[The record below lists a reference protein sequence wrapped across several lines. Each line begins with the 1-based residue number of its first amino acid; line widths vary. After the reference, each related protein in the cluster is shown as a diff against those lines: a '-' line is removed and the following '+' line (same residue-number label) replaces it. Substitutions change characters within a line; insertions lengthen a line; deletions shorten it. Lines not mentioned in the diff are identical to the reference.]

1 MKKYIISLCGI
12 FIVLSIFFL
21 LNKDSWIYKDNP
33 TTARVDML
41 EYATKDAPCFD
52 VMINNKKQS
61 KADHLAKNGNQG
73 YVTEYDGK
81 RQHLELLIKRDN
93 CKINFILRGIWD
105 PIYKDNPS
113 KGLIKHWVEYTNF
126 SINGKE
132 IIAEPVAVWHNKP
145 FRYSITTDKGDKLN
159 IDLKYKKYYVPQS
172 MEEKGIIYIICIAL
186 LIAGYFL
193 IWQRKYIGGGIGI
206 AFLFTALTIKLLDYQ
221 EIKVNIYG
229 FVILVTSYFLFTY
242 KLGKYLSRF
251 KIEEHHPR
259 IDIVFLTVFFILLF
273 VPMLHISDAEKSEQ
287 ENRMLA
293 KYTPLIDYRGGYNL
307 KYGKNFDAWFSD
319 RFWGRDELVKVYYK
333 IKKINRYIITAKASK
348 LKNDWYFNNY
358 DLSTLT
364 ISEKQKVQY
373 KKNIQYLLQFCK
385 ENNIKCYMEIV
396 PAKIYYAKDGLIN
409 NKLKEYND
417 TLPQFIKYIKETLNF
432 EIIYPLD
439 ELKEA
444 DKSDYVYFKTDHH
457 WTDWG
462 AYIGYQALLK
472 QLKKDFPDIYEAKEG
487 DFDISYSKKVRA
499 EADRKY
505 WQGHTCNLLHQNQ
518 DCSLNIDYKYYDG
531 KNKHI
536 NAISYGEFHNS
547 DGKYKA
553 LLIGN
558 SFTENFKPF
567 LVYSFKDIK
576 RFRCNIAPNDNLK
589 LSRWKKEIL
598 EFKPD
603 VLILLFQEGYTDKL
617 RTIKD

>member
-1 MKKYIISLCGI
+1 MVFEKITLYLERNTMFSFCSCIIKKVDHKAGLYFLAGILTVLSLFFIKSIYSYSYVYHGSDLRMKSGYVLVEKGVKTQNAKKGI
-12 FIVLSIFFL
+12 FTYGPYVKLAAGEYKITLNYELSKNAGASFDIVTDKGKKLLYKGNLLPSQKQINHKIKLDKSCEIEVRTFYSGKGDLMVKQLTIVPLSVFAKYDVLLLITLFTLFFL
-21 LNKDSWIYKDNP
+21 LY
-33 TTARVDML
+33 
-41 EYATKDAPCFD
+41 
-52 VMINNKKQS
+52 
-61 KADHLAKNGNQG
+61 
-73 YVTEYDGK
+73 
-81 RQHLELLIKRDN
+81 
-93 CKINFILRGIWD
+93 
-105 PIYKDNPS
+105 
-113 KGLIKHWVEYTNF
+113 
-126 SINGKE
+126 
-132 IIAEPVAVWHNKP
+132 
-145 FRYSITTDKGDKLN
+145 
-159 IDLKYKKYYVPQS
+159 
-172 MEEKGIIYIICIAL
+172 
-186 LIAGYFL
+186 
-193 IWQRKYIGGGIGI
+193 
-206 AFLFTALTIKLLDYQ
+206 
-221 EIKVNIYG
+221 
-229 FVILVTSYFLFTY
+229 
-242 KLGKYLSRF
+242 F
-251 KIEEHHPR
+251 KILAWLMKLKWVQNKSR

-273 VPMLHISDAEKSEQ
+273 LPMLHISDAEKSEQ

-293 KYTPLIDYRGGYNL
+293 KYTPLIDYRGGCNL

-333 IKKINRYIITAKASK
+333 IKKINKYIITAKASK

>member
-1 MKKYIISLCGI
+1 MVFEKITLYLERNTMFSFCSCIIKKVDHKAGLYFLAGILTVLSLFFIKSIYSYSYVYHGSDLRMKSGYVLVEKGVKTQNAKKGI
-12 FIVLSIFFL
+12 FTYGPYVKLAAGEYKITLNYELSKNAGASFDIVTDKGKKLLYKGNLLPSQKQINHKIKLDKSCEIEVRTFYSGKGDLMVKQLTIVPLSVFAKYDVLLLITLFTLFFL
-21 LNKDSWIYKDNP
+21 LY
-33 TTARVDML
+33 
-41 EYATKDAPCFD
+41 
-52 VMINNKKQS
+52 
-61 KADHLAKNGNQG
+61 
-73 YVTEYDGK
+73 
-81 RQHLELLIKRDN
+81 
-93 CKINFILRGIWD
+93 
-105 PIYKDNPS
+105 
-113 KGLIKHWVEYTNF
+113 
-126 SINGKE
+126 
-132 IIAEPVAVWHNKP
+132 
-145 FRYSITTDKGDKLN
+145 
-159 IDLKYKKYYVPQS
+159 
-172 MEEKGIIYIICIAL
+172 
-186 LIAGYFL
+186 
-193 IWQRKYIGGGIGI
+193 
-206 AFLFTALTIKLLDYQ
+206 
-221 EIKVNIYG
+221 
-229 FVILVTSYFLFTY
+229 
-242 KLGKYLSRF
+242 F
-251 KIEEHHPR
+251 KILAWLMKLKWVQNKSR

-293 KYTPLIDYRGGYNL
+293 KYTPLIDYWGGYNL

-319 RFWGRDELVKVYYK
+319 RFWGRDELIKVYYK
-333 IKKINRYIITAKASK
+333 IKKINKYTITAKASK
-348 LKNDWYFNNY
+348 LKNDWYFNDNE
-358 DLSTLT
+358 LSTLT

-472 QLKKDFPDIYEAKEG
+472 QLKKDFPDIYETKEG

-505 WQGHTCNLLHQNQ
+505 WQGYTCNLLHQNQ

-576 RFRCNIAPNDNLK
+576 RFRCNTASYDDLK

-603 VLILLFQEGYTDKL
+603 VLILLFQEIYTDKL

>member
-1 MKKYIISLCGI
+1 MFSFCSCIIKKVDHKAGLYFLAGILTVLSLFFIKSIYSYSYVYHGSDLRMKSGYVLVEKGVKTQNAKKGI
-12 FIVLSIFFL
+12 FTYGPYVKLAAGEYKITLNYELSKNAGASFDIVTDKGKKLLYKGNLLPSQKQINHKIKLDKSCEIEVRTFYSGKGDLMVKQLTIVPLSVFAKYDVLLLITLFTLFFL
-21 LNKDSWIYKDNP
+21 LY
-33 TTARVDML
+33 
-41 EYATKDAPCFD
+41 
-52 VMINNKKQS
+52 
-61 KADHLAKNGNQG
+61 
-73 YVTEYDGK
+73 
-81 RQHLELLIKRDN
+81 
-93 CKINFILRGIWD
+93 
-105 PIYKDNPS
+105 
-113 KGLIKHWVEYTNF
+113 
-126 SINGKE
+126 
-132 IIAEPVAVWHNKP
+132 
-145 FRYSITTDKGDKLN
+145 
-159 IDLKYKKYYVPQS
+159 
-172 MEEKGIIYIICIAL
+172 
-186 LIAGYFL
+186 
-193 IWQRKYIGGGIGI
+193 
-206 AFLFTALTIKLLDYQ
+206 
-221 EIKVNIYG
+221 
-229 FVILVTSYFLFTY
+229 
-242 KLGKYLSRF
+242 F
-251 KIEEHHPR
+251 KILAWLMKLKWVQNKSR

-273 VPMLHISDAEKSEQ
+273 LPMLHISDAEKSEQ

-348 LKNDWYFNNY
+348 LKNDWYFNNN

>member
-1 MKKYIISLCGI
+1 MFSFCSCIIKKVDHKAGLYFLAGILTVLSLFFIKSIYSYSYVYHGSDLRMKSGYVLVEKGVKTQNAKKGI
-12 FIVLSIFFL
+12 FTYGPYVKLAAGEYKITLNYELSKNAGASFDIVTDKGKKLLYKGNLLPSQKQINHKIKLDKSCEIEVRTFYSGKGDLMVKQLTIVPLSVFAKYDVLLLITLFTLFFL
-21 LNKDSWIYKDNP
+21 LY
-33 TTARVDML
+33 
-41 EYATKDAPCFD
+41 
-52 VMINNKKQS
+52 
-61 KADHLAKNGNQG
+61 
-73 YVTEYDGK
+73 
-81 RQHLELLIKRDN
+81 
-93 CKINFILRGIWD
+93 
-105 PIYKDNPS
+105 
-113 KGLIKHWVEYTNF
+113 
-126 SINGKE
+126 
-132 IIAEPVAVWHNKP
+132 
-145 FRYSITTDKGDKLN
+145 
-159 IDLKYKKYYVPQS
+159 
-172 MEEKGIIYIICIAL
+172 
-186 LIAGYFL
+186 
-193 IWQRKYIGGGIGI
+193 
-206 AFLFTALTIKLLDYQ
+206 
-221 EIKVNIYG
+221 
-229 FVILVTSYFLFTY
+229 
-242 KLGKYLSRF
+242 F
-251 KIEEHHPR
+251 KILAWLMKLKWVQNKSR

-293 KYTPLIDYRGGYNL
+293 KYTPLIDYWGGYNL

-319 RFWGRDELVKVYYK
+319 RFWGRDELIKVYYK
-333 IKKINRYIITAKASK
+333 IKKINKYIITAKASK
-348 LKNDWYFNNY
+348 LKNDWYFNDNE
-358 DLSTLT
+358 LSTLT

-505 WQGHTCNLLHQNQ
+505 WQGYTCNLLHQNQ

-576 RFRCNIAPNDNLK
+576 RFRCNTASYDDLK

-603 VLILLFQEGYTDKL
+603 VLILLFQEIYTDKL